1 MDDPGPTSLIVS
13 IVCLVLIIAIE
24 EFIYM
29 CRAALLAL
37 PDARADEMVKSEKK
51 SVKRL
56 ISHKDGVFL
65 SMSFGSI
72 FLTLIFATISEVA
85 FGTRLT
91 RAFVN
96 DGMSLTGAEV
106 LGGFIICLVAA
117 LLLMSIAG
125 IMPRRIGRKRPVHV
139 LKRFAAPALVL
150 YTINIP
156 AVKIANGISIVLMKL
171 TGLDRLKEEDNVT
184 EAEILSMVDAG
195 EETGTIENDQS
206 EYIKNI
212 FEFDDVYVSD
222 LMTHR
227 TEVTAVEKKASL
239 RELNQIAQEEG
250 YSRIPVYEDDI
261 DNIVGVAYIKDLL
274 PYVGKE
280 LTTRVTVGE
289 IMHEALYVPETMR
302 CDKLFK
308 QMNDKRVQM
317 AIAVDEYGGTAGI
330 ITMEDLL
337 ESIFGNIQDEY
348 DDEEEEEIQKTGD
361 GSWLI
366 DGAVDIEDVG
376 EKLGIQIPEDDDY
389 DTIGG
394 FLISQLG
401 FIPEDGTEAETT
413 FGGYNWKVMDVDDRR
428 IGKVRAVKQKDSLKN
443 S

>member
-1 MDDPGPTSLIVS
+1 MDDPGPASLIIC
-13 IVCLVLIIAIE
+13 IVCLVIIIAIE

-37 PDARADEMVKSEKK
+37 PDARAEEMTQTEKK

-56 ISHKDGVFL
+56 ISHKNAVFL

-72 FLTLIFATISEVA
+72 FLTLIFATIAWLS

-91 RAFVN
+91 RAFSGIN
-96 DGMSLTGAEV
+96 HTGAEV
-106 LGGFIICLVAA
+106 LSGFIVCLVSA

-125 IMPRRIGRKRPVHV
+125 IIPRKIGRTRPVSV
-139 LKRFAAPALVL
+139 LKRFASPALVL
-150 YTINIP
+150 YTFNIP
-156 AVKIANGISIVLMKL
+156 AVKIANGISVLLMKM
-171 TGLDRLKEEDNVT
+171 TGLNRLKEEDNVT

-239 RELNQIAQEEG
+239 AELNRIATEEG
-250 YSRIPVYEDDI
+250 YSRIPVYEDEI

-274 PYVGKE
+274 PYVGKAMTE
-280 LTTRVTVGE
+280 RITVGE

-308 QMNDKRVQM
+308 QMNEKHVQM

-330 ITMEDLL
+330 ITMEDLI
-337 ESIFGNIQDEY
+337 ESIFGSIQDEY

-361 GSWLI
+361 GSYLI
-366 DGAVDIEDVG
+366 DGAADIEDVG
-376 EKLGIQIPEDDDY
+376 EKLNIHIPEDDDY

-394 FLISQLG
+394 FLISLLG

-413 FGGYNWKVMDVDDRR
+413 FGGYFWKVMDVDDRR
-428 IGKVRAVKQKDSLKN
+428 IGKVRAVRQKDSVKK